1 MNTQLNRGVRQ
12 ILIAGLAVITLGL
25 ASTSTF
31 AASPSSESMKVFAS
45 SPSSSE
51 SITVNYAEL
60 DLTQPAGAQILYRR
74 IQQAAFEICGGGFI
88 GPFGDIRT
96 KASPCY
102 KNAVANAV
110 AQVNSP
116 RLSAL
121 HRAHSTRLASN

>member
-1 MNTQLNRGVRQ
+1 MNTVTQSNRGVRQ

-25 ASTSTF
+25 ASTNTF
-31 AASPSSESMKVFAS
+31 AGDAS
-45 SPSSSE
+45 

-60 DLTQPAGAQILYRR
+60 DLSQPAGAQILYSR
-74 IQQAAFEICGGGFI
+74 IEQAAFEICNGFI
-88 GPFGDIRT
+88 GPFGEIRT

>member
-31 AASPSSESMKVFAS
+31 AASP
-45 SPSSSE
+45 SSE

>member
-1 MNTQLNRGVRQ
+1 MNTQSNRGVRQ
-12 ILIAGLAVITLGL
+12 ILIAGLAVVTLGL

-31 AASPSSESMKVFAS
+31 AGSPSGD
-45 SPSSSE
+45 
-51 SITVNYAEL
+51 SIRVSYAEL
-60 DLTQPAGAQILYRR
+60 DLSQPAGAQVLYSR
-74 IQQAAFEICGGGFI
+74 IEQAAFQICSGFI
-88 GPFGDIRT
+88 GPFAEIRT